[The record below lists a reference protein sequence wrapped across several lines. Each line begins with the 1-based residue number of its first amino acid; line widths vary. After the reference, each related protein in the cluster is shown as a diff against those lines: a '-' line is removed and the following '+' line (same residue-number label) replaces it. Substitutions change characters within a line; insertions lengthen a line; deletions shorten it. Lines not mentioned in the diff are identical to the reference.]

1 MEKFIPSI
9 VAAWLA
15 GTYDRDR
22 PVSKAASDGITS
34 FLDTEEK
41 ITFFWRKCQTQVL
54 DFAQEAIE
62 ETAETLSDSR
72 TVNKDDS
79 QEKFN
84 RVIAASLSLVIN
96 LLTKLSAE
104 DIKKHEE
111 EYESLLCG
119 NKTLWGFV
127 ASKDPFLR
135 KTTSELLVICLE
147 KQPSLIEKDLKT
159 IGNAFVNEGLRSR
172 GLGSALSYLRAMDKL
187 TARFPQ
193 VWTTVYKNKSNA
205 TPLSRLTH
213 FVTQGS
219 LSSPA
224 EYWILLSGLVTKLP
238 RGVLPETYAGAFD
251 FLKAV
256 NDGIAKRDEAKTN
269 IGTAWICYINIVKH
283 LQSRFTNPEE
293 KAKLLVNTVY
303 PIFDAYVR
311 PTAEATRW
319 MMGNNTAALAKAF
332 HLCISVDQLNDES
345 ERSIHA
351 EWKRLANILIENIKT
366 SLPEQSKDYQKSQM
380 SVVSEAHRWFG
391 LQTEITKY
399 GGADKTDI
407 SRYRDILIEGCSD
420 VVKCAVEVLA
430 TRNGKPFGAAGALEA
445 ALRLAPELLQASPDA
460 AEAVTKFF
468 GEHMPRLIVSPSS
481 PYLVSSL
488 KLFAALPNKL
498 AIALLIWESTCNEL
512 ASMPDTLEKAT
523 AGEALL
529 TSRLAAKIGQAN
541 ENVQKLLID
550 ANRISMEEGIPQWR
564 RLAET
569 AVLFNMYADETQKI
583 VLEKMVETMSNPDSS
598 ENAFTGLEFLIGHRP
613 EVLETNDAM
622 RVVIMTK
629 LLSISESGEPGAVTR
644 AAVLRRALADIQPS
658 TPAANMKKS
667 PLMTII
673 QDNLETAGPTS
684 LR

>member
-9 VAAWLA
+9 VGAWLA

-41 ITFFWRKCQTQVL
+41 LTFFWRKCQTQIL
-54 DFAQEAIE
+54 EFAQEAIE

-84 RVIAASLSLVIN
+84 RVIGASLSLVIN
-96 LLTKLSAE
+96 LFTKLSAE
-104 DIKKHEE
+104 DISKHEE
-111 EYESLLCG
+111 GYESLLVG
-119 NKTLWGFV
+119 NKTIWGFV

-135 KTTSELLVICLE
+135 KTTSQLLEICLE

-172 GLGSALSYLRAMDKL
+172 GLGSALSYLRAMDKM
-187 TARFPQ
+187 TARFPS

-256 NDGIAKRDEAKTN
+256 NDGIASRDEAKTN

-283 LQSRFTNPEE
+283 LQARFDSPKE

-332 HLCISVDQLNDES
+332 HLCVSVDRLNDES
-345 ERSIHA
+345 EMSIRA
-351 EWKRLANILIENIKT
+351 EWKRLADVLTENIRT
-366 SLPEQSKDYQKSQM
+366 SLPEQSNDYQKSQI
-380 SVVSEAHRWFG
+380 SVVGEAHRWFA
-391 LQTEITKY
+391 LQTEITMY
-399 GGADKTDI
+399 GGADKTDV
-407 SRYRDILIEGCSD
+407 SHYKDILVEGCSD
-420 VVKCAVEVLA
+420 VVTCALEVLA
-430 TRNGKPFGAAGALEA
+430 ARNGKPFGAAGTLES
-445 ALRLAPELLQASPDA
+445 ALRLAPELVQASLPAVDA
-460 AEAVTKFF
+460 ITKFF
-468 GEHMPRLIVSPSS
+468 GEHLPRLIISQSS
-481 PYLVSSL
+481 SYLIPAL
-488 KLFAALPNKL
+488 KLYAAFPNKL
-498 AIALLIWESTCNEL
+498 PIALLIWEACCNEL
-512 ASMPDTLEKAT
+512 ASLPDTVEKAS
-523 AGEALL
+523 AAEALM
-529 TSRLAAKIGQAN
+529 TSRNASKVGKAN
-541 ENVQKLLID
+541 ENVQKLIID
-550 ANRISMEEGIPQWR
+550 ANRIAMEEGTPQWR

-569 AVLFNMYADETQKI
+569 AILFSMHSDETLNL
-583 VLEKMVETMSNPDSS
+583 VLEKVIQTMDHPKLF
-598 ENAFTGLEFLIGHRP
+598 ENAFSALEYLIGHRP
-613 EVLETNDAM
+613 EVLECNDTM
-622 RVVIMTK
+622 RITLMTK
-629 LLSISESGEPGAVTR
+629 LLSISESGEPGMVTR
-644 AAVLRRALADIQPS
+644 AGVLRKALADIEPS
-658 TPAANMKKS
+658 TPATNMKKS